1 MALDRMGYE
10 ELPVK
15 RTSWVRIATYYTA
28 VVLLIVFWSTAA
40 SQTTSQ
46 SQIMALEAMQ
56 TFSTGKVDKL

>member
-28 VVLLIVFWSTAA
+28 VMLLIVFLVYSC
-40 SQTTSQ
+40 
-46 SQIMALEAMQ
+46 
-56 TFSTGKVDKL
+56 FSNYFSISDNGTQGDANIFNWQG